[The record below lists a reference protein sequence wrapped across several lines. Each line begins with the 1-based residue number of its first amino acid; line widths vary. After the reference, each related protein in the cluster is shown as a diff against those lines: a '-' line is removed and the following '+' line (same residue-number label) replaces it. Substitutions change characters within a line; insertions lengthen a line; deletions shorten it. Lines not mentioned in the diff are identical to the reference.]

1 MWRFGLWNSF
11 LFIES
16 CEMSQ
21 RGGWKTFAKLPGKD
35 RVVKCKL
42 EVKTSRIMLALHF
55 QDYSFKKHGQ
65 EKLKELWRWKP
76 RTLGGKYT
84 ANQNCRILE
93 VKNIEQWNTALAFC
107 KGCAEDSSAMSFKLV
122 SEVFLCL
129 KYRLKAHGH
138 WS

>member
-42 EVKTSRIMLALHF
+42 EVKTSRIMQALHF

-76 RTLGGKYT
+76 RTLKGEST
-84 ANQNCRILE
+84 LLIRIVEYWKSRTLNSE
-93 VKNIEQWNTALAFC
+93 TRHWHSARDVRKIHLQWALNLFQRCFC
-107 KGCAEDSSAMSFKLV
+107 V
-122 SEVFLCL
+122 
-129 KYRLKAHGH
+129 
-138 WS
+138 